1 MRGLSL
7 LGAAL
12 LLAAPAAAQLVKDKP
27 VLTLDGARIV
37 AGLRFDAEPLRE
49 QSVATRHRLDELVG
63 RNDEHAEML
72 RQLEVQ
78 DDAIR
83 QADENELPS
92 GDELAAEVERFLR
105 EQDE

>member
-1 MRGLSL
+1 MGP
-7 LGAAL
+7 AAL
-12 LLAAPAAAQLVKDKP
+12 
-27 VLTLDGARIV
+27 LDGARIV